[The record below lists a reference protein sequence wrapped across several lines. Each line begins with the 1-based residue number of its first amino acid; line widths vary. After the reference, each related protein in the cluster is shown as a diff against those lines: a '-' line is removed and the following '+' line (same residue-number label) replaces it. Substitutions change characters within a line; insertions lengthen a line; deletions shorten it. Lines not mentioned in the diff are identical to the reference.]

1 MVENIHW
8 LGHASFKITGEKT
21 VYIDPWKLKEGEPAD
36 IILITHDHYDHLSVE
51 DVAKIATNTTW
62 IVTTPDAAAKLTGN
76 VKTVKPGDSLEVEGI
91 KIEAVP
97 AYNVNKDFH
106 PKGNNWVGFI
116 VTINGKRIYHPGDCD
131 YMPEMNDVNADI
143 VLVPVG
149 GTYTMTAEE
158 AAQAV
163 NAINPEAAIP
173 MHYDDIVGSIADAE
187 KFKELCKSPVVIK
200 TPEN

>member
-21 VYIDPWKLKEGEPAD
+21 VYIDPWKLKDGEPAD
-36 IILITHDHYDHLSVE
+36 IILITHDHYDHLSPE
-51 DVAKIATNTTW
+51 DIAKIATDKTW

-76 VKTVKPGDSLEVEGI
+76 IKTVKPGDSIEVEGI
-91 KIEAVP
+91 KVEVVP

-106 PKGNNWVGFI
+106 PKVNNWVGFI
-116 VTINGKRIYHPGDCD
+116 VTINNKRIYHPGDCD
-131 YMPEMNDVNADI
+131 FMPEMKDVKADI
-143 VLVPVG
+143 ALMPVG

-158 AAQAV
+158 AANAV
-163 NAINPEAAIP
+163 NTINPEVAIP
-173 MHYDDIVGSIADAE
+173 MHYDDIVGSKADAE
-187 KFKELCKSPVVIK
+187 KFRDLCKSQVVIK